1 MAVKTLRDWP
11 VPVLNEERNYTD
23 HSASRSR
30 QRKVFGDRHMLFLD
44 YAATL
49 AVAASVRIPS
59 AMPSALDHLLAR
71 TRELDAESRESCWTQ
86 PLIE

>member
-1 MAVKTLRDWP
+1 MK
-11 VPVLNEERNYTD
+11 
-23 HSASRSR
+23 SAIILTVQPAIRGNAGSSAT
-30 QRKVFGDRHMLFLD
+30 GNMLFLD

-49 AVAASVRIPS
+49 AVAASVLIFS

-71 TRELDAESRESCWTQ
+71 TRGLDAESRESCWTQ